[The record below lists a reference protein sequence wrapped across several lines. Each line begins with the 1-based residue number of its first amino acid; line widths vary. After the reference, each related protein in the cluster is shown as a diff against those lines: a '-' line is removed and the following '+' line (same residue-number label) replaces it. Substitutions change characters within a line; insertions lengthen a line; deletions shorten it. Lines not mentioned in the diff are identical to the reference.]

1 MASFDGESLTR
12 APKGFPKEHPAMDL
26 LLCRQWGVTASL
38 PVEAATTPAL
48 VKEVVSRFR
57 LAAPLI
63 ERLNR
68 PLLGQLEKRRRPL
81 FGLPDMAFRSRTP

>member
-1 MASFDGESLTR
+1 
-12 APKGFPKEHPAMDL
+12 
-26 LLCRQWGVTASL
+26 
-38 PVEAATTPAL
+38 
-48 VKEVVSRFR
+48 VVSRFR

-68 PLLGQLEKRRRPL
+68 PLLGQLERKRRPL